1 MIFDLGQM
9 TKSLCS
15 IAIKNWNLQNC
26 IFQLFNLVHFFCIPF
41 TVVSKPNDC
50 IFPYDFKEAVRKKVS

>member
-26 IFQLFNLVHFFCIPF
+26 IFQLFKYF
-41 TVVSKPNDC
+41 
-50 IFPYDFKEAVRKKVS
+50 IFIKIVIN